1 MNRSQPSPPPPPPL
15 PLLTLPPV
23 APQRLLAALEASLRE
38 RCRHL
43 LTLADRRPYAPSYG
57 CFDRS
62 WWQYKVKD
70 FPSGMSQESLYPLA
84 LALELDLFPQ
94 LTPAARRQLQEL
106 IQAAALFSLQGQHAN
121 GSVDDYFPFEQAA
134 GATAFSLFAMLE
146 AQRLGLLVLP
156 EALLERLARR
166 LHWLAGHQESGRLAN
181 HEALISLCLARGA
194 ALLADDRL
202 LAAAGQRC
210 ERLLSWRTPEG
221 WFEEYGGFDVGYE
234 TLTFACLREL
244 AEALPDHRAVL
255 EPLLPG
261 HARLILMAVEPDG
274 CLGGELHA
282 RGTWNFF
289 GHGLL
294 AHACASEGP
303 ELEVLLQVLAARW
316 CRYPTAV
323 RDDYVIQH
331 HLWSDLRCLPL
342 LRALAAAGGPAAAAS
357 TGAGAGA
364 AAPPASAAAAA
375 SSPAGSVRIERQLP
389 AAGHLWLRH
398 GHHCT
403 HVSLRLG
410 GAFRLYR
417 HDRFVVQDTQQAVQL
432 QRPRRRWLLP
442 ERRPAATYLATA
454 QAGGI
459 GWQWEDDETLR
470 IEGPLALWRPQPM
483 TPFKLVLLR
492 LLMLSAGRFWA
503 DGIRALM
510 QRLLIGA
517 RPEAGRRF
525 VRRLR
530 FHADGLTVED
540 RVQLPAAEIGGA
552 CLIPTAFSTFRH
564 VVMSRVFHPYGLEL
578 QEPLAQQQGRETGAL
593 WMERR
598 W

>member
-1 MNRSQPSPPPPPPL
+1 MSPSPPLAELLVPELPVFAAPPPD
-15 PLLTLPPV
+15 
-23 APQRLLAALEASLRE
+23 PQRLVAALEASLRE

-62 WWQYKVKD
+62 WWQYKIKD

-84 LALELDLFPQ
+84 LALQLELFPQ
-94 LTPAARRQLQEL
+94 LSAAARTQLQEL
-106 IQAAALFSLQGQHAN
+106 IAAAAAFSLEGQHVN

-146 AQRLGLLVLP
+146 AQRLGQLELPVHLLP
-156 EALLERLARR
+156 RLARR
-166 LHWLAGHQESGRLAN
+166 LHWLAGHRESGRLAN

-194 ALLADDRL
+194 ALLGDERL
-202 LAAAGQRC
+202 LAAARERC
-210 ERLLSWRTPEG
+210 ERLLSWRTAEG

-244 AEALPDHRAVL
+244 AELLPDGRQRL
-255 EPLLPG
+255 EPLLAG
-261 HARLILMAVEPDG
+261 HARLILMAAEPDG
-274 CLGGELHA
+274 CLGGELYA

-294 AHACASEGP
+294 AHAVAAPGP
-303 ELEVLLQVLAARW
+303 ELAVLLRLLAARW
-316 CRYPTAV
+316 CDYPTAV

-342 LRALAAAGGPAAAAS
+342 LRALAAAPAD
-357 TGAGAGA
+357 
-364 AAPPASAAAAA
+364 AAAAA
-375 SSPAGSVRIERQLP
+375 DARAADLAPAGVVRIERQLP
-389 AAGHLWLRH
+389 AAGHLWVRH
-398 GHHCT
+398 GPHCT

-417 HDRFVVQDTQQAVQL
+417 HDRFVVQDSQQAVRL
-432 QRPRRRWLLP
+432 EPRRRWPLP
-442 ERRPAATYLATA
+442 GRRPGATYLATS
-454 QAGGI
+454 QAEGVR
-459 GWQWEDDETLR
+459 WLWEDPATLR
-470 IEGPLALWRPQPM
+470 IEGPLAAWRPQPM

-492 LLMLSAGRFWA
+492 LLMLSLGRFWA

-517 RPEAGRRF
+517 RPEPGRRF
-525 VRRLR
+525 LRRLR
-530 FHADGLTVED
+530 FAADGLTVED
-540 RVQLPAAEIGGA
+540 RLLLPAAELA
-552 CLIPTAFSTFRH
+552 AARLIPTAFSSFRH

-578 QEPLAQQQGRETGAL
+578 QAPLLQEQGRGERAL